1 MRSRQ
6 QSVEKLDTQDGHGGV
21 KEEEEDALCPIC
33 QDEMHD
39 TAEKLLS
46 CAHCHNHLHHHC
58 MTMWMETPSSE
69 NVFCPL
75 CRAPWSSPA
84 LARAGDCAPLRS
96 ISSSSQYQHYAPS
109 PYQAPA
115 LKPRMSFSN
124 LHNINNNNSQ
134 HYSNL
139 SLATSS
145 GYSTISRTSDTI
157 HMIEQGGC
165 PEDIPLPKAEP
176 IPQQHWSLAQHWI
189 AGYGRDL
196 VACLLSRDW
205 VNREIGLRRLARE
218 VVKVL
223 EAANLSG
230 GAEYSERTER
240 AWKCCAEMLAT
251 MIEDKVYKVYLAAVR
266 ATRALLH
273 FLSCRDE
280 AQLQQIRSQL
290 RPIVQSILVKCA
302 DGESKII
309 FDELIFLLQSQI
321 FLGSLKYFSY
331 LIGNRRISEL
341 STETLVQMCRGQ
353 EGDFCLGRHAVC
365 SAQHG
370 LGGLDFMV
378 PVLLEERD
386 LQSVSWQWIMGRLVL
401 LERIIKELPDDF
413 TLDHKNAHANYA
425 RLMKVIDFTFLNLG
439 SSHVNVCKIARKVFI
454 LAARNTAA
462 DNKTFNQVW
471 ELLGALDPT
480 LQMRMRKK
488 LTAAIEELYLGETQS
503 LAAASVS
510 TSSSLDEKPS
520 SPQEQD
526 RRAFLE
532 QFLRDCSNK
541 HTEPSLSQPLINT
554 VGSVRPRPGCWRPPL
569 LRSTSHSPG
578 RQLALS
584 RSSSQSP
591 SRALAK
597 PQLKKPHCHSVLN
610 IAQQQQGGPVKRPAI
625 ASKPKNISRL
635 KSKYKMQEIAQD
647 ILPNFNLSFLS
658 DSKHNAEH
666 SQVSHYVSALR
677 CKIVLNRNICRM
689 IHGSRAACRRCGR
702 RRGGPPSS
710 PSPRRCRGSPRPPS
724 RRRCRRSV
732 KLRAARQGRA
742 PVRCWA
748 APPPPP
754 PPARRTS
761 TTRSPSPSPW
771 RCPGASTW
779 RVLYPSSPASRVTNL
794 TRTCSPILTEM

>member
-1 MRSRQ
+1 
-6 QSVEKLDTQDGHGGV
+6 
-21 KEEEEDALCPIC
+21 
-33 QDEMHD
+33 
-39 TAEKLLS
+39 
-46 CAHCHNHLHHHC
+46 
-58 MTMWMETPSSE
+58 
-69 NVFCPL
+69 
-75 CRAPWSSPA
+75 
-84 LARAGDCAPLRS
+84 
-96 ISSSSQYQHYAPS
+96 
-109 PYQAPA
+109 
-115 LKPRMSFSN
+115 
-124 LHNINNNNSQ
+124 
-134 HYSNL
+134 
-139 SLATSS
+139 
-145 GYSTISRTSDTI
+145 
-157 HMIEQGGC
+157 
-165 PEDIPLPKAEP
+165 
-176 IPQQHWSLAQHWI
+176 
-189 AGYGRDL
+189 
-196 VACLLSRDW
+196 
-205 VNREIGLRRLARE
+205 
-218 VVKVL
+218 
-223 EAANLSG
+223 
-230 GAEYSERTER
+230 
-240 AWKCCAEMLAT
+240 
-251 MIEDKVYKVYLAAVR
+251 
-266 ATRALLH
+266 
-273 FLSCRDE
+273 
-280 AQLQQIRSQL
+280 
-290 RPIVQSILVKCA
+290 
-302 DGESKII
+302 
-309 FDELIFLLQSQI
+309 
-321 FLGSLKYFSY
+321 
-331 LIGNRRISEL
+331 
-341 STETLVQMCRGQ
+341 MCRGQ

-520 SPQEQD
+520 TPQEQD

-610 IAQQQQGGPVKRPAI
+610 IAQQQQQGGPVKRPAI

-658 DSKHNAEH
+658 DSKHNAEQ
-666 SQVSHYVSALR
+666 SQVSHYVSALH
-677 CKIVLNRNICRM
+677 CKIVFSGNICRM

-702 RRGGPPSS
+702 R
-710 PSPRRCRGSPRPPS
+710 
-724 RRRCRRSV
+724 
-732 KLRAARQGRA
+732 
-742 PVRCWA
+742 
-748 APPPPP
+748 
-754 PPARRTS
+754 
-761 TTRSPSPSPW
+761 
-771 RCPGASTW
+771 
-779 RVLYPSSPASRVTNL
+779 
-794 TRTCSPILTEM
+794 